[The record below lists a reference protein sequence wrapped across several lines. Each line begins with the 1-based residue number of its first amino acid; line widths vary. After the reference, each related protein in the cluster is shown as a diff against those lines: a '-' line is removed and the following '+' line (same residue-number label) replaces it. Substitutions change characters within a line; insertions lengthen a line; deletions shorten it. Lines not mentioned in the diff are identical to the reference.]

1 MWGGRGGGG
10 GGMGGSNLL
19 RVLPSGTGR
28 EEASMPNYFILYPS
42 HSADIN

>member
-1 MWGGRGGGG
+1 MGGGG
-10 GGMGGSNLL
+10 GGGGSKF

-28 EEASMPNYFILYPS
+28 EEASTPNSFILYPS